1 MALRIGID
9 LGGTKTEIAALDSET
24 GEILLKNRKP
34 TPKDYQGVLDV
45 VKELVDGAEKELG
58 MTGTVGMGIPGTVS
72 AQTGLVKNAN
82 ATWLIGHPLDK
93 DLAKV
98 LNRPVRIANDADCL
112 AVSEASDGAGKGY
125 NIVWAVILG
134 TGVGSGI
141 SAFHHIITGPNSIG
155 GEWGHNPMPWT
166 KDAEMANRECYCGK
180 NGCVETFLSGKAL
193 AKEYFL
199 RTGLEKTGAE
209 IAEAAKNGEAV
220 ADEVL
225 SVYEE
230 RLARATSAV
239 INVID
244 PDIIVLGGGVSN
256 IDRLYTNVPPLWK
269 KYVFSDTVETKLAK
283 AKFGDSSGVRG
294 AARLWDNP

>member
-1 MALRIGID
+1 
-9 LGGTKTEIAALDSET
+9 
-24 GEILLKNRKP
+24 
-34 TPKDYQGVLDV
+34 
-45 VKELVDGAEKELG
+45 
-58 MTGTVGMGIPGTVS
+58 
-72 AQTGLVKNAN
+72 
-82 ATWLIGHPLDK
+82 
-93 DLAKV
+93 
-98 LNRPVRIANDADCL
+98 
-112 AVSEASDGAGKGY
+112 
-125 NIVWAVILG
+125 
-134 TGVGSGI
+134 
-141 SAFHHIITGPNSIG
+141 
-155 GEWGHNPMPWT
+155 MPWT

>member
-24 GEILLKNRKP
+24 GEILLKNRKS

-141 SAFHHIITGPNSIG
+141 SAFRHIITGPNSIG

>member
-134 TGVGSGI
+134 RSTTPRSRR
-141 SAFHHIITGPNSIG
+141 
-155 GEWGHNPMPWT
+155 W
-166 KDAEMANRECYCGK
+166 
-180 NGCVETFLSGKAL
+180 
-193 AKEYFL
+193 
-199 RTGLEKTGAE
+199 
-209 IAEAAKNGEAV
+209 
-220 ADEVL
+220 
-225 SVYEE
+225 
-230 RLARATSAV
+230 
-239 INVID
+239 
-244 PDIIVLGGGVSN
+244 
-256 IDRLYTNVPPLWK
+256 
-269 KYVFSDTVETKLAK
+269 
-283 AKFGDSSGVRG
+283 
-294 AARLWDNP
+294 